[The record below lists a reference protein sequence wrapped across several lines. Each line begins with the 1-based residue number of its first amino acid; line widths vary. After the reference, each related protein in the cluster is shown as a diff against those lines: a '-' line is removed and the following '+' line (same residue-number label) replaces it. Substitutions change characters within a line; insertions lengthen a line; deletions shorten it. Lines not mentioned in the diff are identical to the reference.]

1 MNYQE
6 KGRKKKFGI
15 LFGDVDEVPHV
26 PEVPGFM
33 FQMYPMFQKYLLPYE
48 INKFYL

>member
-1 MNYQE
+1 ME
-6 KGRKKKFGI
+6 LTIRDRMR
-15 LFGDVDEVPHV
+15 GDVPEVPHV

-33 FQMYPMFQKYLLPYE
+33 FQMYPMFQKYFLPYE